1 MYLAAREIDYSADY
15 WTATVRSSIL
25 QADMDGSNCRTI
37 IEMAAGFISH
47 IAIDHSQLRLF
58 WTNSASRTIKS
69 TNLDGGD
76 EKIVVQLPP
85 SVDHPSGFTFLND
98 RMYWAENGPMAVKI
112 RGSVRASLRS
122 STKSGQDVRTLSTDE
137 KYTIADLTFVGPS
150 SFSLSTTRVNHCEEQ
165 DCSTNICVL
174 TPTSFRFVA

>member
-15 WTATVRSSIL
+15 WPATVRSSIL

-37 IEMAAGFISH
+37 IEMAAGFIPH

-69 TNLDGGD
+69 TNLEGGD
-76 EKIVVQLPP
+76 EKIVVQLSP
-85 SVDHPSGFTFLND
+85 SVHHPSGLTFLND
-98 RMYWAENGPMAVKI
+98 RMYWAENGPVAVKT
-112 RGSVRASLRS
+112 RSPASLRS
-122 STKSGQDVRTLSTDE
+122 SNKAGQDVRTLSTEE
-137 KYTIADLTFVGPS
+137 KYTIDDLTFVGPS
-150 SFSLSTTRVNHCEEQ
+150 SLSTTRVNHCEEQ

-174 TPTSFRFVA
+174 TPTSFRCVA